1 MKFKF
6 RLDFLIKHNK
16 DKEKQALI
24 EYSKAVSAVSDVNN
38 EIKASMDRVNQCR
51 QHICDV
57 EAKGGNIGATVI
69 MEVDFINR
77 LGLKI
82 KDAERRL
89 VAANE
94 FLEEQRLLLVEAQ
107 RETKKVELLRERK
120 FEEFKKAKKLR
131 EQKSIDDMITSR
143 FKRGQI

>member
-16 DKEKQALI
+16 DKEKQAII
-24 EYSKAVSAVSDVNN
+24 EYSKAVSAVSDVND

-82 KDAERRL
+82 KDAEIRL